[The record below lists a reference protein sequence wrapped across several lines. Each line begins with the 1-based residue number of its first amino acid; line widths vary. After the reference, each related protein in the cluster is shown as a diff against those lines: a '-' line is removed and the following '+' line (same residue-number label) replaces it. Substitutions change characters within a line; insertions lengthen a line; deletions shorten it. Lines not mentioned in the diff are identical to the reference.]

1 MSEQEPKYDFRD
13 GHVFNR
19 ASGEMI
25 PEDEPVMV
33 FRARDI
39 HALAVIEFYRVLLN
53 DQEHQEAVLRRRY
66 DFSNFR
72 RRHPDR
78 MKEPDTDLG
87 ASNAHGR

>member
-1 MSEQEPKYDFRD
+1 MTQQEPKYEFRD

-39 HALAVIEFYRVLLN
+39 HALPMIYYYLSSIT
-53 DQEHQEAVLRRRY
+53 DPEHVEAVRRRAR
-66 DFSNFR
+66 DFGDFQAN
-72 RRHPDR
+72 HPDR

-87 ASNAHGR
+87 PSDER